1 VTVHEKEDRVGGLC
15 ASNPAIHMT
24 PLHFQKMKEYIGID
38 VEPCFSELEKF
49 KAYIYSKIVYF
60 NPEHLYV
67 TERGSHK
74 GSLDYFLYKTALS
87 ENVNFEFSHPLTPD
101 TIHSVPDNSIIATGS
116 YSSIYRKLGLRHTPF
131 IHLDSYMETQEK
143 NNFCIAYFDTY
154 LAGYGY
160 GYIASKGGLAS
171 VELDFL
177 MTQPYEKYLKK
188 FEEQLKKTEDLKFSS
203 WAVVTDYIPGG
214 IHLFRKVQGKTYILA
229 GAISGFHDPFFG
241 FGVNSA
247 LISGKIAAMSIISK
261 TRGLHEF
268 RQFTINFQRMFLL
281 SKVYHHLPL
290 KKIFIPQLFSSKK
303 RFVPIIGMN
312 LQSVPGFT
320 HEDCFKILHVE
331 QKKG

>member
-1 VTVHEKEDRVGGLC
+1 
-15 ASNPAIHMT
+15 MT
-24 PLHFQKMKEYIGID
+24 PLHFQKMKDYIGID
-38 VEPCFSELEKF
+38 VEPCFSELKKF
-49 KAYIYSKIVYF
+49 KAYIYLKIVHFDPKY
-60 NPEHLYV
+60 LYV
-67 TERGSHK
+67 TKRGSHK
-74 GSLDYFLYKTALS
+74 DSIDYFLYKTALG
-87 ENVNFEFSHPLTPD
+87 ENVHFEFSHPLTPN
-101 TIHSVPDNSIIATGS
+101 IINSIPNNSIIATGS
-116 YSSIYRKLGLRHTPF
+116 YSSLYKQLGLRHTPF
-131 IHLDSYMETQEK
+131 IHLDSYIETQEK

-188 FEEQLKKTEDLKFSS
+188 FEEQLKKTENLEFGS

-214 IHLFRKVQGKTYILA
+214 IHLFKKLHGKTFILA

-261 TRGLHEF
+261 KKGLQEF
-268 RQFTINFQRMFLL
+268 KQFRTNLRSMFLL

-290 KKIFIPQLFSSKK
+290 KKIFIPQLFRSTKSI
-303 RFVPIIGMN
+303 VPIIGMN

-320 HEDCFKILHVE
+320 HEDCFKIIHLE
-331 QKKG
+331 Q

>member
-1 VTVHEKEDRVGGLC
+1 
-15 ASNPAIHMT
+15 MT
-24 PLHFQKMKEYIGID
+24 PLHFQKMKDYIGID
-38 VEPCFSELEKF
+38 VEPCFSELKKF
-49 KAYIYSKIVYF
+49 KAYIYLKIVHFDPKY
-60 NPEHLYV
+60 LYV
-67 TERGSHK
+67 TKRGSHK
-74 GSLDYFLYKTALS
+74 DSIDYFLYKTALG
-87 ENVNFEFSHPLTPD
+87 ENVHFEFSHPLTPN
-101 TIHSVPDNSIIATGS
+101 IINSIPNNSIIATGS
-116 YSSIYRKLGLRHTPF
+116 YSSLYKQLGLRHTPF
-131 IHLDSYMETQEK
+131 IHLDSYIETQEK

-188 FEEQLKKTEDLKFSS
+188 FEEQLKKTENLEFGS

-214 IHLFRKVQGKTYILA
+214 IHLFKKLHGKTFILA

-261 TRGLHEF
+261 KKGLQEF
-268 RQFTINFQRMFLL
+268 KQFRTNLRSMFLL

-290 KKIFIPQLFSSKK
+290 KKIFIPQLFRSTKSI
-303 RFVPIIGMN
+303 VPIIGMN

-320 HEDCFKILHVE
+320 HEDCFKIIHVE
-331 QKKG
+331 Q

>member
-1 VTVHEKEDRVGGLC
+1 
-15 ASNPAIHMT
+15 MT
-24 PLHFQKMKEYIGID
+24 PLHFQKMKNYIGID
-38 VEPCFSELEKF
+38 VEPCFSELKKF
-49 KAYIYSKIVYF
+49 KAYIYSKIVHFDPKY
-60 NPEHLYV
+60 LYV
-67 TERGSHK
+67 TKRGSHK
-74 GSLDYFLYKTALS
+74 DSIDNFLYKTALG
-87 ENVNFEFSHPLTPD
+87 ENVHFEFSHPLTPN
-101 TIHSVPDNSIIATGS
+101 ILNSIPNNSIIATGS
-116 YSSIYRKLGLRHTPF
+116 YSSLYIQLGLRHTPF

-160 GYIASKGGLAS
+160 GYIASKGGLTS

-177 MTQPYEKYLKK
+177 MIQPYEKYLKK
-188 FEEQLKKTEDLKFSS
+188 FEEQLKKTENLEFSS

-214 IHLFRKVQGKTYILA
+214 VHLFKKVHGKTFILA

-261 TRGLHEF
+261 KRGLQEF
-268 RQFTINFQRMFLL
+268 KQFRTNLRSMYLL

-290 KKIFIPQLFSSKK
+290 KKIFIPQLFSSTKSI
-303 RFVPIIGMN
+303 VPIIGMN

-320 HEDCFKILHVE
+320 TEDCFKIIHVE
-331 QKKG
+331 Q

>member
-1 VTVHEKEDRVGGLC
+1 MC

-24 PLHFQKMKEYIGID
+24 PFHFQKMKEFIGID
-38 VEPCFSELEKF
+38 VEPCFSELKKF

-67 TERGSHK
+67 TERGSQK
-74 GSLDYFLYKTALS
+74 CSIDYFLYKTALD
-87 ENVNFEFSHPLTPD
+87 ENVTFEFSHPLTPNM
-101 TIHSVPDNSIIATGS
+101 IASIPDNSIIATGS
-116 YSSIYRKLGLRHTPF
+116 YSSVYRKLGLRHTPF

-143 NNFCIAYFDTY
+143 NNFCIAYFDTF

-160 GYIASKGGLAS
+160 GYIASKGGFAS

-177 MTQPYEKYLKK
+177 ITQPYEKYLKK
-188 FEEQLKKTEDLKFSS
+188 FEEQLKKTENLEFSS
-203 WAVVTDYIPGG
+203 WAIVTDHIPGG
-214 IHLFRKVQGKTYILA
+214 IHLLKKVHGKTYILA

-247 LISGKIAAMSIISK
+247 LISGKIAAMSVISK
-261 TRGLHEF
+261 TRGVQEF
-268 RQFTINFQRMFLL
+268 RQFSTKLQRMFLL

-290 KKIFIPQLFSSKK
+290 KKIFIPWLFSSTKSI
-303 RFVPIIGMN
+303 VPIIGMN

-320 HEDCFKILHVE
+320 HEDCFKILHVK
-331 QKKG
+331 Q

>member
-1 VTVHEKEDRVGGLC
+1 
-15 ASNPAIHMT
+15 MT
-24 PLHFQKMKEYIGID
+24 PLHFQKMKDYIGID
-38 VEPCFSELEKF
+38 VEPCFSELKKF
-49 KAYIYSKIVYF
+49 KAYIYLKIVHFDPKY
-60 NPEHLYV
+60 LYV
-67 TERGSHK
+67 TKRGSHK
-74 GSLDYFLYKTALS
+74 DSIDYFLYKTALG
-87 ENVNFEFSHPLTPD
+87 ENVHFEFSHPLTPN
-101 TIHSVPDNSIIATGS
+101 IINSIPNNSIIATGS
-116 YSSIYRKLGLRHTPF
+116 YSSLYKQLGLRHTPF
-131 IHLDSYMETQEK
+131 IHLDSYIETQEK

-188 FEEQLKKTEDLKFSS
+188 FEEQLKKTENLEFDS

-214 IHLFRKVQGKTYILA
+214 IHLFKKLHGKTFILA

-261 TRGLHEF
+261 KKGLQEF
-268 RQFTINFQRMFLL
+268 KQFRTNLRSMFLL

-290 KKIFIPQLFSSKK
+290 KKIFIPQLFRSTKSI
-303 RFVPIIGMN
+303 VPIIGMN

-320 HEDCFKILHVE
+320 HEDCFKIIHVE
-331 QKKG
+331 Q

>member
-1 VTVHEKEDRVGGLC
+1 
-15 ASNPAIHMT
+15 MT
-24 PLHFQKMKEYIGID
+24 PLHFQKMKDYIGID
-38 VEPCFSELEKF
+38 VEPCFSELKKF
-49 KAYIYSKIVYF
+49 KAYIYLKIVHFDPKY
-60 NPEHLYV
+60 LYV
-67 TERGSHK
+67 TKRGSHK
-74 GSLDYFLYKTALS
+74 DSIDYFLYKTALG
-87 ENVNFEFSHPLTPD
+87 ENVHFEFSHPLTPN
-101 TIHSVPDNSIIATGS
+101 IINSIPNNSIIATGS
-116 YSSIYRKLGLRHTPF
+116 YSSLYKQLGLRHTPF
-131 IHLDSYMETQEK
+131 IHLDSYIETQEK

-188 FEEQLKKTEDLKFSS
+188 FEEQLKKTENLEFGS

-214 IHLFRKVQGKTYILA
+214 IHLFKKLHGKTFILA

-261 TRGLHEF
+261 KRGLQEF
-268 RQFTINFQRMFLL
+268 KQFRTNLRSMFLL

-290 KKIFIPQLFSSKK
+290 KKIFIPQLFRSTKSI
-303 RFVPIIGMN
+303 VPIIGMN

-320 HEDCFKILHVE
+320 HEDCFKIIHVE
-331 QKKG
+331 Q